1 MYWVTFKNQA
11 TKNVSRKV
19 ETRTAVWQL
28 LHDAH
33 PDAKVAQR
41 RVRTAAVD
49 AKGNP
54 VWEDVTGQ
62 F

>member
-1 MYWVTFKNQA
+1 MFWVTFKNRELR
-11 TKNVSRKV
+11 NVSRKV
-19 ETRTAVWQL
+19 ETRTAAWQL

-33 PDAKVAQR
+33 PDRRVSER
-41 RVRTAAVD
+41 RVRTATVD
-49 AKGNP
+49 TRGNL

>member
-1 MYWVTFKNQA
+1 MFWVTFKNRA

-19 ETRTAVWQL
+19 ETRTAAWQL

-33 PDAKVAQR
+33 PDANIAER
-41 RVRTAAVD
+41 RVRTAEVD
-49 AKGNP
+49 ERGNIA
-54 VWEDVTGQ
+54 WADVTDQ

>member
-1 MYWVTFKNQA
+1 MFWVTFKNREVR
-11 TKNVSRKV
+11 NVSRKV

-33 PDAKVAQR
+33 PDASISEK
-41 RVRTAAVD
+41 RVRTAAID
-49 AKGNP
+49 PQGNLF
-54 VWEDVTGQ
+54 WEDVTGQ

>member
-1 MYWVTFKNQA
+1 MFWVTFKNQQVR
-11 TKNVSRKV
+11 NVSRKV
-19 ETRTAVWQL
+19 ETRTAAWQL

-33 PDAKVAQR
+33 PDASINEK

-49 AKGNP
+49 TRGNL
-54 VWEDVTGQ
+54 VWEDVTNQ